1 MKPNHIFLK
10 KTNGNHM
17 SALDLGPRRERL
29 KDFFSVCT
37 ILAAIVAVLLGVLLP
52 STASATLIDPLI
64 SITGSAELSPIPLTV
79 PTGGASQNGTLTRII
94 GGSQTTTTFNGT
106 TVSGTNPL
114 TGTLTD
120 TGDGFGIALNASGSN
135 TGATSSI
142 GDLFGDYSFVI
153 ANSSVSDT
161 FTVNLKLD
169 FNHQV
174 NADGANGAD
183 VFAKSL
189 IRLYDVTH
197 NTELV
202 FSGITS
208 DMLNGDT
215 KYVLP
220 DNTTDSASSF
230 GATLTDT
237 GSLIL
242 SFILAPGATVNLG
255 DGSFELNIGGG
266 AFAPGSFSAAV
277 TTLLTV
283 DSVVKQQ
290 TPPPTVPEPETLFLL
305 GAGLAL
311 FRFANRCSRC
321 FSFR

>member
-10 KTNGNHM
+10 KPNEKHM
-17 SALDLGPRRERL
+17 SAIDFGTRRERL
-29 KDFFSVCT
+29 KDFFSVST
-37 ILAAIVAVLLGVLLP
+37 ILAAIVAVLLGILP
-52 STASATLIDPLI
+52 ATASATLIDPLI
-64 SITGSAELSPIPLTV
+64 SITGSAELSPIPLTA
-79 PTGGASQNGTLTRII
+79 PTGNASQNGTLTRIM
-94 GGSQTTTTFNGT
+94 GGATTTTTFNGT
-106 TVSGTNPL
+106 TVTGTNPL

-153 ANSSVSDT
+153 ANSSADT

-174 NADGANGAD
+174 NADGVNGAD

-208 DMLNGDT
+208 DTLNGDT
-215 KYVLP
+215 KFVLP
-220 DNTTDSASSF
+220 DNTTDSASGF

-255 DGSFELNIGGG
+255 DSSFELNLRGG

-290 TPPPTVPEPETLFLL
+290 TPLPTVPEPEILFLL
-305 GAGLAL
+305 GFGLAL
-311 FRFANRCSRC
+311 FCFANRRSQC